1 MWKTVNL
8 NIKINLVMLQSKNV
22 LMPFSDTSSIS
33 ISSNTPPYD
42 SVKPNNEPS
51 KPSWMPGQSSESS
64 ISHSIHSPSEMALPS
79 LPTSTYPTMDKVPNS
94 RPSSY
99 GRGIAWTPSTNIQI
113 SNSDSGSET
122 WHVTSSG
129 AVSIPQN
136 PTEPW
141 YPAISNYGSNA
152 VDEPNQQGLSNNNL
166 ATRMLVISD
175 MVLITATM
183 VMFVLI

>member
-1 MWKTVNL
+1 MEDIQFEN
-8 NIKINLVMLQSKNV
+8 KINLVILHSKNV
-22 LMPFSDTSSIS
+22 LLPFSDTSSIS

-42 SVKPNNEPS
+42 SVKPNNEQS

-64 ISHSIHSPSEMALPS
+64 INHSIHSPSEMALPS

-99 GRGIAWTPSTNIQI
+99 ARGIAWTPSTNNQK
-113 SNSDSGSET
+113 SNSDFGSDT

-152 VDEPNQQGLSNNNL
+152 VDEPNQQGLFNHNL
-166 ATRMLVISD
+166 ATRMLIISD
-175 MVLITATM
+175 MVLITVT
-183 VMFVLI
+183 VVIFVLM